1 MRPGPL
7 GLPPRGTGFDSRPPG
22 TLVPS
27 KPLTHACSTRCLQ
40 NSFAPLPF
48 LPNLLLLQ
56 ALFTTLIVI
65 VMVGGSAGVLF
76 LLNTI
81 LAQTSE
87 WLFYN

>member
-1 MRPGPL
+1 M
-7 GLPPRGTGFDSRPPG
+7 
-22 TLVPS
+22 
-27 KPLTHACSTRCLQ
+27 
-40 NSFAPLPF
+40 
-48 LPNLLLLQ
+48 PNLLLLQ

-81 LAQTSE
+81 LTQTSE

>member
-1 MRPGPL
+1 MGQASTPA
-7 GLPPRGTGFDSRPPG
+7 PPG

-56 ALFTTLIVI
+56 ALFTTLIVF
-65 VMVGGSAGVLF
+65 VMVSGSAGVLF